1 MKKVYEWLD
10 AGNGRVLLM
19 RFLSRFHCALI
30 TAIAYAMVMNII
42 QGEGVELA
50 VYCRGLLFFVPILL
64 SFYAAKKLPALWQ
77 FLLASLM
84 ISGISWLLTGTVAGF
99 IAGAV
104 LCFFRGRSRLSEEK
118 EESAFDVPHL
128 AVLLVFFVP
137 FLYSAGTGQT
147 ALQKLSVFSA
157 ALYLLLFLAY
167 SGIGRVEEYLEL
179 NRGMHGLPVRRIVR
193 TAGIAVAALVLLA
206 GALLLPASVLSTG
219 SFRVDFSRLNH
230 MGAAA
235 QPETVMEEQPS
246 GFEIPEELLG
256 EEREPWFQ
264 IPPFVSYL
272 FYALAVGGI
281 AALILYGIYQ
291 IFKNFRSSYTDN
303 RDVVQF
309 LGNQEE
315 EERLEGERRH
325 RKISA
330 LDFSPNAA
338 IRRRYR
344 KTILRGS
351 KEKPE
356 DWAAPAE
363 LEAGAG
369 IADETLHQLYEKA
382 RYSLE
387 GCTPEESRA
396 LKSRGSR

>member
-1 MKKVYEWLD
+1 MKKVCGWLD
-10 AGNGRVLLM
+10 AGNGRILLM

-42 QGEGVELA
+42 QGEGVELR
-50 VYCRGLLFFVPILL
+50 VYLRGLLFFIPVLL
-64 SFYAAKKLPALWQ
+64 SFYAARKLPALWQ
-77 FLLASLM
+77 FLLASLA
-84 ISGISWLLTGTVAGF
+84 ISGISWLLTGTIAGL

-104 LCFFRGRSRLSEEK
+104 LCFFRGRSRLSEER
-118 EESAFDVPHL
+118 EESAFDTPHL
-128 AVLLVFFVP
+128 AVLLVFLIP

-147 ALQKLSVFSA
+147 LLQKLSVFSA
-157 ALYLLLFLAY
+157 ALYLLLCLAY
-167 SGIGRVEEYLEL
+167 NGVKRVEEYLEL
-179 NRGMHGLPVRRIVR
+179 NQGMHGLPVRRIVR
-193 TAGIAVAALVLLA
+193 TAGAAVAALAILA
-206 GALLLPASVLSTG
+206 SALLLPASVLASG

-230 MGAAA
+230 MGAAVP
-235 QPETVMEEQPS
+235 PEITAGEQPS
-246 GFEIPEELLG
+246 GIGLPEELLG
-256 EEREPWFQ
+256 EEQEPWFQ

-291 IFKNFRSSYTDN
+291 IFKNFRASYTDN

-309 LGNQEE
+309 LSSKEE
-315 EERLEGERRH
+315 EETLEGERRR

-344 KTILRGS
+344 KTILKAS
-351 KEKPE
+351 KEQPE
-356 DWAAPAE
+356 SWAAPAE

-369 IADETLHQLYEKA
+369 ISDQRLHEYYEKA

-396 LKSRGSR
+396 LKGR

>member
-1 MKKVYEWLD
+1 M
-10 AGNGRVLLM
+10 
-19 RFLSRFHCALI
+19 
-30 TAIAYAMVMNII
+30 
-42 QGEGVELA
+42 
-50 VYCRGLLFFVPILL
+50 
-64 SFYAAKKLPALWQ
+64 
-77 FLLASLM
+77 
-84 ISGISWLLTGTVAGF
+84 
-99 IAGAV
+99 
-104 LCFFRGRSRLSEEK
+104 
-118 EESAFDVPHL
+118 
-128 AVLLVFFVP
+128 
-137 FLYSAGTGQT
+137 
-147 ALQKLSVFSA
+147 
-157 ALYLLLFLAY
+157 
-167 SGIGRVEEYLEL
+167 
-179 NRGMHGLPVRRIVR
+179 
-193 TAGIAVAALVLLA
+193 LLA

>member
-128 AVLLVFFVP
+128 AVLLVFLVP

-206 GALLLPASVLSTG
+206 GALLLPLSLIHISG
-219 SFRVDFSRLNH
+219 LK
-230 MGAAA
+230 
-235 QPETVMEEQPS
+235 TVQTSAEQFFP
-246 GFEIPEELLG
+246 L
-256 EEREPWFQ
+256 
-264 IPPFVSYL
+264 
-272 FYALAVGGI
+272 
-281 AALILYGIYQ
+281 
-291 IFKNFRSSYTDN
+291 
-303 RDVVQF
+303 
-309 LGNQEE
+309 
-315 EERLEGERRH
+315 
-325 RKISA
+325 
-330 LDFSPNAA
+330 
-338 IRRRYR
+338 
-344 KTILRGS
+344 
-351 KEKPE
+351 
-356 DWAAPAE
+356 
-363 LEAGAG
+363 
-369 IADETLHQLYEKA
+369 
-382 RYSLE
+382 
-387 GCTPEESRA
+387 
-396 LKSRGSR
+396 